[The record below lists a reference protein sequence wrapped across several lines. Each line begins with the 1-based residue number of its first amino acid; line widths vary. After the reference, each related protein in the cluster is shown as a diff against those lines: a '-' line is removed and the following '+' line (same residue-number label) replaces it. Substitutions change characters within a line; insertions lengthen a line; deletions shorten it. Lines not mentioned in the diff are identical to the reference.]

1 MPSGTIRQHDLD
13 SRRTWRARLLTL
25 LAIMGPGLIVM
36 VGDNDAGGVLHLR
49 PGRPRTSGSPLLWT
63 LPLLIPVLV
72 VNQEM
77 VVRLGA
83 VTGVGHARLI
93 NERFGKFWGAFSV
106 GDLFILNFLTIA
118 TEFIGVSLALHYF
131 GISQY
136 LSVPIA
142 AALLIAMTATG
153 SFRRWE
159 RFMFRLHRGE
169 LPGHP
174 PGVPQPPAGRPV
186 LQGFRHPRSGGRVQL
201 HLGPADHRPSWAPPS
216 PPWQLFFQQSNIV
229 DKRITP
235 RWINY
240 ERADHGD
247 RLPDHRVRRL
257 HHDGRGGL
265 GLDRHPPSTA
275 TSPTPA
281 GWPPA
286 SSTTWAG
293 RPAPSSPSSCSTPR
307 SSGRPRSR
315 WPPPTPSGT
324 PSAPHHSLHRSWR
337 DAKFFYGAFTG
348 MVVLAAG
355 IVIIPGA
362 PLGLITTSVQALAGV
377 LLPSA
382 TVFLLLLC
390 NDKQVLGPWINR
402 PWLNVLATG
411 IVSILLMMSLI
422 LMVTTV
428 FTTINVNKV
437 AVVLGA
443 VLVVVWAVGGI
454 LYARNLPA
462 PAPPSRWCRCPRR
475 ATWRMPAL
483 NLLARPPVVEGS
495 AGVDVPPPR
504 LPGGGGPAAAGEGHP
519 DRHPPLVPGCRGNPR
534 PAPDRWVSLRRSTW
548 LGEYLASMC
557 PPAPGCPC
565 LASGSEGTRSRVPSI
580 HRQPPSASPPRPP
593 GPDGLRIAFLVYRG
607 NPRCGGQGVY
617 TRHLTRELMELGHS
631 VEVFAGQPLARGRR
645 GRRLHPG
652 SEPRPLP
659 RPGPLPDPPGPAS
672 SGTPTRPR
680 SPPSSSG

>member
-1 MPSGTIRQHDLD
+1 MSDHDRPDDPDSDDEPVQPDLPEEADEPSAVLDDAHLGDIQGAFGTIRQHDLD

-36 VGDNDAGGVLHLR
+36 VGDNDAGGVSTYAQAGQNFGL
-49 PGRPRTSGSPLLWT
+49 TLLWT

-159 RFMFRLHRGE
+159 RFMFVFIAVNFLVIP
-169 LPGHP
+169 LAFLSHP
-174 PGVPQPPAGRPV
+174 AAGPFFKGFVTPGVEGGFSSTSV
-186 LQGFRHPRSGGRVQL
+186 LLIIAIVGTTV
-201 HLGPADHRPSWAPPS
+201 A
-216 PPWQLFFQQSNIV
+216 PWQLFFQQSNIV

-240 ERADHGD
+240 ERADTVIGSLITVFAASIMMAVVASAFTGTPLHGHFTNAGGVTTG
-247 RLPDHRVRRL
+247 LQHYV
-257 HHDGRGGL
+257 GRAAGAIFAIILLNASIIGAASVTL
-265 GLDRHPPSTA
+265 A
-275 TSPTPA
+275 TSYA
-281 GWPPA
+281 FGDA
-286 SSTTWAG
+286 FGA
-293 RPAPSSPSSCSTPR
+293 
-307 SSGRPRSR
+307 
-315 WPPPTPSGT
+315 
-324 PSAPHHSLHRSWR
+324 HHSLHRSWR

-402 PWLNVLATG
+402 PWLNVLATW

-443 VLVVVWAVGGI
+443 VLVVAWAVGGI
-454 LYARNLPA
+454 LYARNLRRQ
-462 PAPPSRWCRCPRR
+462 PPEPVVPMSRR

-483 NLLARPPVVEGS
+483 NLLARPPWS
-495 AGVDVPPPR
+495 
-504 LPGGGGPAAAGEGHP
+504 
-519 DRHPPLVPGCRGNPR
+519 
-534 PAPDRWVSLRRSTW
+534 
-548 LGEYLASMC
+548 
-557 PPAPGCPC
+557 
-565 LASGSEGTRSRVPSI
+565 
-580 HRQPPSASPPRPP
+580 
-593 GPDGLRIAFLVYRG
+593 
-607 NPRCGGQGVY
+607 
-617 TRHLTRELMELGHS
+617 
-631 VEVFAGQPLARGRR
+631 RGRLVSMYLLR
-645 GRRLHPG
+645 GYLVVAV
-652 SEPRPLP
+652 L
-659 RPGPLPDPPGPAS
+659 LLLVKAIQI
-672 SGTPTRPR
+672 GTHH
-680 SPPSSSG
+680 